1 MSEENKSAGS
11 RPLVFSLGFF
21 VVFGLV
27 FSLGV
32 VVGKK
37 YIPADAPV
45 AQEPEDSLP
54 GPSEQTTPGRDEYLS
69 AMLNP
74 DHKYTIQVNSFQN
87 SKVANRTVRFY
98 KDRGYPAFIRE
109 YSPSDIT
116 TFYRVRI
123 GTFESKEEAR
133 EYGHEIRERDRDFKF
148 YVTLND

>member
-11 RPLVFSLGFF
+11 RPLVFSLGFSW
-21 VVFGLV
+21 
-27 FSLGV
+27 FSVSCSLWGSWWEKSTFRRRAGCAGARRFSAGTFRTDGAGSRRIP
-32 VVGKK
+32 VGH
-37 YIPADAPV
+37 
-45 AQEPEDSLP
+45 AQPRPQVHDP
-54 GPSEQTTPGRDEYLS
+54 GKFLSEQESGQPHGQVLQGQGVPRF
-69 AMLNP
+69 
-74 DHKYTIQVNSFQN
+74 HK
-87 SKVANRTVRFY
+87 
-98 KDRGYPAFIRE
+98 E